1 MLLRENS
8 TPLTAT
14 SPQPVG
20 DGPAPGEHS
29 SSPREFL
36 RRSAGGMIRVA
47 NPLRQS
53 LGRLGPQINPT
64 GGGSKI
70 QMNPMNDADASDG
83 ASDDLHMSCCA
94 ATSAPALGRDPSRR
108 SALTERAASAVSSAL
123 AGPAHGDLEIGTMA

>member
-53 LGRLGPQINPT
+53 LGWDSRMRPAPKLG
-64 GGGSKI
+64 I
-70 QMNPMNDADASDG
+70 QAWLGHPYAPKQHRSIYRHPDRFWADF
-83 ASDDLHMSCCA
+83 
-94 ATSAPALGRDPSRR
+94 
-108 SALTERAASAVSSAL
+108 
-123 AGPAHGDLEIGTMA
+123 